1 MRKFWAIAT
10 LNLLVFG
17 GISAQAIMAILAGH
31 AVSGIG
37 APDALTWGMA
47 AVGPLAL
54 VVAVL
59 IGMRLHRRSAG
70 DAGTVDPAIAADLPG
85 STGVNADDAARSR
98 LSRFARPS
106 DLGEDAEPAEV
117 VPDAAVNDGAFAV
130 ADEPQHGFGGDD
142 FGSDDFASDD
152 APVAGPFADDAGWTE
167 TPEGADAADVEHAP
181 ASADF
186 GDSAGWSI
194 GEDAADWTDSRDEDD
209 RFADDRFEDDR
220 AVADG
225 EEASRPMEE
234 AASDEPFAQAQ
245 PAALP
250 PFAADDDAMMPIAH
264 RELPP
269 ISDWQIAEE
278 PVGVDPLEPI
288 DLGITPPVQDDMGGL
303 EGLSVSRLKFTMPAE
318 RQATQWNW
326 VYVGGAYHV
335 APAAETGFPWA
346 TAGIAHIAGAITA
359 SRLLPMGSQAA
370 AEARGWREAVAGFDR
385 SETIDP
391 ADGEAFVGWVNS
403 LDTGDDRALRA
414 AIDGALEALKAE
426 AQRDHALAACLPAQF
441 GVGQGGEAGGIALAG

>member
-54 VVAVL
+54 LVV
-59 IGMRLHRRSAG
+59 GMLGAYLHRRNSGA
-70 DAGTVDPAIAADLPG
+70 AETVDPAIAADLPG
-85 STGVNADDAARSR
+85 SSPVNADDAAKSR
-98 LSRFARPS
+98 LSRFARPT

-117 VPDAAVNDGAFAV
+117 EPEAAVDDGAFAF
-130 ADEPQHGFGGDD
+130 ADEPQHD
-142 FGSDDFASDD
+142 FGNDD
-152 APVAGPFADDAGWTE
+152 APVAGPVADDAGWTE
-167 TPEGADAADVEHAP
+167 TPEDTDAADV
-181 ASADF
+181 
-186 GDSAGWSI
+186 
-194 GEDAADWTDSRDEDD
+194 EDAADWTDSRDVETGRDEQGHYE
-209 RFADDRFEDDR
+209 DDRFEDD
-220 AVADG
+220 G
-225 EEASRPMEE
+225 EDAFRPMEE
-234 AASDEPFAQAQ
+234 AVSDEPFAQAQ

-250 PFAADDDAMMPIAH
+250 PFAADEEELRPVAH

-269 ISDWQIAEE
+269 ISDWQAAEE
-278 PVGVDPLEPI
+278 PVGLDPLEPI
-288 DLGITPPVQDDMGGL
+288 DLGITPPLQDDMGGL

-318 RQATQWNW
+318 RHATQWNW
-326 VYVGGAYHV
+326 VYVDGAYFV